1 MLLSLS
7 STAIDFEIDLAAIA
21 GVEGAEA
28 EIPAADELVRF
39 TESVH
44 RLDESLGGA
53 RKKLVAVIGEEG
65 MVDAAIISSIF
76 RGLNIAADSSG
87 IRIDDDW
94 EEIAASLAADTGANR
109 YRTLQNSPNVN
120 DLMDSVGQHGR
131 S

>member
-7 STAIDFEIDLAAIA
+7 STAIDYEVDLSAIA
-21 GVEGAEA
+21 GVEDTEG

-53 RKKLVAVIGEEG
+53 RKNLVAVIGEEG

-94 EEIAASLAADTGANR
+94 EKTAASLAVDTGANR
-109 YRTLQNSPNVN
+109 YRTLQNSPNVSG
-120 DLMDSVGQHGR
+120 LMEPVGLHGR
-131 S
+131 

>member
-7 STAIDFEIDLAAIA
+7 STAIDCEVDLSAIA
-21 GVEGAEA
+21 GVETTEG
-28 EIPAADELVRF
+28 EIAAAAELVRF

-44 RLDESLGGA
+44 RLDESLDGA
-53 RKKLVAVIGEEG
+53 RKHLVVAMGEEG

-94 EEIAASLAADTGANR
+94 EETAASLAVDTGANR
-109 YRTLQNSPNVN
+109 YRTLQNSPNVSG
-120 DLMDSVGQHGR
+120 LMEPVGRHGR
-131 S
+131 